1 MVHVAVVIVQQV
13 EFQFL
18 GPGCTIVEGQRIEI
32 ACSIYTEGAEPA
44 VGSVARA
51 ECPGKHLPKQ
61 ALMRPDAGRLRLQSG
76 WRKENGGK
84 VHPADREPV
93 GRSADSGDSATS
105 G

>member
-44 VGSVARA
+44 VGSVAV
-51 ECPGKHLPKQ
+51 EIPELKG
-61 ALMRPDAGRLRLQSG
+61 
-76 WRKENGGK
+76 
-84 VHPADREPV
+84 V
-93 GRSADSGDSATS
+93 GSSFRHKP
-105 G
+105 

>member
-44 VGSVARA
+44 VGSVAA
-51 ECPGKHLPKQ
+51 VSYTHLDVYKRQ
-61 ALMRPDAGRLRLQSG
+61 ALHHHSIFDMAAALTASAALI
-76 WRKENGGK
+76 
-84 VHPADREPV
+84 VHTV
-93 GRSADSGDSATS
+93 FGVN
-105 G
+105 